1 MTHATRAELEA
12 VVRHDLTAFTQR
24 CFQTVVPGQT
34 YLSNWHIEAI
44 AHQLERCRRRETR
57 RLIVTLPPRSL
68 KSICA
73 SVAFPAFA
81 LGHDPTLRII
91 CASYSQEL
99 AAKHARDFRTVLESD
114 WYRRLFPG
122 TRIDPRKNTEG
133 EIQTTAQGY
142 RLSTSVGG
150 TLTGR
155 GGDLILIDDPMKPT
169 EGMSEVKREGVREW
183 YGSTLTSRLDS
194 KKEGVIVLIMQ
205 RLHVEDLVGHVLETG
220 EPWTHLNLPAIA
232 DENEKI
238 PLGDG
243 HFHHR
248 AVGDLL
254 HPERESM
261 KELEKQKAGMGSQ
274 NFSAQYLQAPIPAG
288 GALIQADWFRT
299 YVRAPN
305 RGPDDRVV
313 QSWDTATMTG
323 PTNDYSVCT
332 TWLIKGR
339 QYFLL
344 DVLRKRLEYPD
355 LRRQVLSHAAAYAPT
370 AVLIEK
376 AGNGAPLIQDLWREG
391 KLRPIGI
398 PVDRDK
404 VVRLEAQ
411 SAVIEAGYVLLPER
425 AAWLD
430 DFRDE
435 MLAFPYGR
443 HDDQVDSMSQFLGWA
458 EPRQFCRRPKMYLYS
473 KSGRMRVVGGGPA

>member
-1 MTHATRAELEA
+1 
-12 VVRHDLTAFTQR
+12 
-24 CFQTVVPGQT
+24 
-34 YLSNWHIEAI
+34 
-44 AHQLERCRRRETR
+44 
-57 RLIVTLPPRSL
+57 
-68 KSICA
+68 
-73 SVAFPAFA
+73 
-81 LGHDPTLRII
+81 
-91 CASYSQEL
+91 
-99 AAKHARDFRTVLESD
+99 
-114 WYRRLFPG
+114 
-122 TRIDPRKNTEG
+122 
-133 EIQTTAQGY
+133 
-142 RLSTSVGG
+142 
-150 TLTGR
+150 
-155 GGDLILIDDPMKPT
+155 
-169 EGMSEVKREGVREW
+169 
-183 YGSTLTSRLDS
+183 
-194 KKEGVIVLIMQ
+194 
-205 RLHVEDLVGHVLETG
+205 
-220 EPWTHLNLPAIA
+220 
-232 DENEKI
+232 
-238 PLGDG
+238 
-243 HFHHR
+243 
-248 AVGDLL
+248 
-254 HPERESM
+254 
-261 KELEKQKAGMGSQ
+261 MGSQ
-274 NFSAQYLQAPIPAG
+274 NFSAQYQQAPIPAG

-299 YVRAPN
+299 YVRAPD

-332 TWLIKGR
+332 TWLIRDR

-344 DVLRKRLEYPD
+344 DVLRKRLEYPN

-443 HDDQVDSMSQFLGWA
+443 HDDQVDTVSQFLEWA
-458 EPRQFCRRPKMYLYS
+458 EKRQFVRRPKMYLYS
-473 KSGRMRVVGGGPA
+473 TSGRMRVYGGGPA